1 MDEMAKVMGNSSS
14 INGDLMSAS
23 PDLSVNMI
31 RQRKEMAQY
40 ILGSNGRDLFISNL
54 HNFYFQLPDWF
65 G

>member
-54 HNFYFQLPDWF
+54 HNFYFQLPAWF